1 MNLLFFFF
9 LKSEVLYVDSHDTV
23 RQVMEQTGADS
34 RASRLCCVICGASET
49 VFFTGSLSLGA
60 AGVKKSRYAVL
71 AALTA
76 YAAGVLAA
84 AMMV

>member
-1 MNLLFFFF
+1 
-9 LKSEVLYVDSHDTV
+9 
-23 RQVMEQTGADS
+23 MEQTGADS
-34 RASRLCCVICGASET
+34 KAARLCCVICGASET
-49 VFFTGSLSLGA
+49 VFFTGSLYLGV